1 RPWRPLHTP
10 ACAPAFSTTVSAL
23 KEFILARWP
32 QDKEI
37 TPKTVNDLKLINAG
51 RILENNRTLVESRVR
66 VEVPGGVIT
75 MHVVVH
81 PPQSD
86 KNKRRRNKNQ
96 RTLWAE

>member
-1 RPWRPLHTP
+1 MT
-10 ACAPAFSTTVSAL
+10 
-23 KEFILARWP
+23 
-32 QDKEI
+32 DKEI

-86 KNKRRRNKNQ
+86 KNSGIAANLICLFLHCFLFALGQSNQ
-96 RTLWAE
+96 RIG